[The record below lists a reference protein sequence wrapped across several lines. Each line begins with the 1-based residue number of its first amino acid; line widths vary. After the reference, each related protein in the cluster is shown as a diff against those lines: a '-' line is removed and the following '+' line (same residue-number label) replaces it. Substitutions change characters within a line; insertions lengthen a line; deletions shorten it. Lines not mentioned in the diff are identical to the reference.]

1 MIDLKL
7 VVVEDDELLLKR
19 ITKILKREISEV
31 SPFNNP
37 TEALEHILEIK
48 PDIIISDINM
58 PGMSGLEM
66 YKKLQDKDINIPIIL
81 TSAFSEP
88 KYFIDAI
95 KLKVKN
101 FIVKPI
107 EVDNLLKEIHNFN
120 DELEQK
126 KELTKKEHLLRI
138 KSKMA
143 AMGEMLE
150 NIAHQWKQ
158 PLNNISLSAS
168 SIQLGKEMKTLDY
181 EKELD
186 DYLSNIMNSVDYM
199 SNTINDFQNY
209 LKPNK
214 LESCFYLVDTIKI
227 VENLIMPQ
235 CKAYDIKIIKNIENA
250 HLCNFQNELLQI
262 LLNIIKNA
270 TDELVKIDSERYI
283 FIDIKE
289 SDNGAII
296 KIRDNAGGILV
307 EDINS
312 IFEAHTT
319 TKEETDGT
327 GIGLY
332 MSKQIVENSLEGTI
346 TVSNEDYTYNDKSY
360 RGAEFIINLK
370 SLTNPSIN
378 T

>member
-150 NIAHQWKQ
+150 NIAHHRFANLLCLQ
-158 PLNNISLSAS
+158 
-168 SIQLGKEMKTLDY
+168 TDY
-181 EKELD
+181 H
-186 DYLSNIMNSVDYM
+186 
-199 SNTINDFQNY
+199 
-209 LKPNK
+209 
-214 LESCFYLVDTIKI
+214 C
-227 VENLIMPQ
+227 
-235 CKAYDIKIIKNIENA
+235 
-250 HLCNFQNELLQI
+250 LQYKV
-262 LLNIIKNA
+262 L
-270 TDELVKIDSERYI
+270 
-283 FIDIKE
+283 
-289 SDNGAII
+289 
-296 KIRDNAGGILV
+296 
-307 EDINS
+307 
-312 IFEAHTT
+312 
-319 TKEETDGT
+319 
-327 GIGLY
+327 
-332 MSKQIVENSLEGTI
+332 
-346 TVSNEDYTYNDKSY
+346 
-360 RGAEFIINLK
+360 
-370 SLTNPSIN
+370 
-378 T
+378 